1 MEQTEIQKL
10 RSIIILS
17 LANDPIDA
25 TEKELGYLAAM
36 EDVIKIIDEITK
48 TK

>member
-1 MEQTEIQKL
+1 MEQTELQKL
-10 RSIIILS
+10 RSKILSS
-17 LANDPIDA
+17 LANEPIDA